1 MEIELTANPPTQ
13 DTDACCEPA
22 AALRLTDA
30 QAGQWATALKA
41 LGHPVRVQIVD
52 LLSRHAGRVC
62 VCDIER
68 QFHLSQPT
76 ISHHLKSLRE
86 AGIVGAEQRGLWTY
100 YYVRG
105 DAMREL
111 AEVVGA
117 WAETGVLRRSS

>member
-1 MEIELTANPPTQ
+1 MEIELTATPSAQ
-13 DTDACCEPA
+13 DAANCCEPA
-22 AALRLTDA
+22 AALRLSEA
-30 QAGQWATALKA
+30 QAGQLAMALKA

-68 QFHLSQPT
+68 QFRLSQPT
-76 ISHHLKSLRE
+76 ISHHLKTLRE

-105 DAMREL
+105 DAVRGL
-111 AEVVGA
+111 AEVIAA
-117 WAETGVLRRSS
+117 WAGIGSRES